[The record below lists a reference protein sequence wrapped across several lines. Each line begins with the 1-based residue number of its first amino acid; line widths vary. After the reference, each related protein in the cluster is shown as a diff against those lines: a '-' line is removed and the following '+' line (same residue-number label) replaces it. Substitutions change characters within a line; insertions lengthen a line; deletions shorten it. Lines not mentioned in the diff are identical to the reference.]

1 MSSASITLD
10 LPNLP
15 SSSGNDTGS
24 TPQGGM
30 EMPRLPAKEAGVVAP
45 KAEGPAPVPS
55 FRRAIA
61 HAAKVKD
68 FSAEGHP
75 ASPAKEALAPAG
87 SANQVAETAKNSKK
101 SDSKKTPPVSAA
113 VAFPATGNA
122 WAGFVLPLVPSAAP
136 PRPDTASAILE
147 NQTASTHTAQTPQA
161 GAVENSTGQTSPLLP
176 AIPLKHQGVENSAV
190 PVADISTPPNGASIL
205 VQARVPFAAS
215 RVPLNNAETFS
226 PPAPTNRV
234 AEMMAGVSS
243 VPAHPPLPGQKGKAP
258 PGTADTGK
266 ASRDSAFPELSA
278 ANQRESGT
286 GALPAAMESRLT
298 DKAGKGNLGDG
309 AGSDATS
316 VQPPLSTALPS
327 TNSFVLV
334 PALSTAMSG
343 GPAVV
348 ALPPTPTPLLP
359 IGAFGWQAVLASR
372 AAGLQPGQ
380 SLLVRT
386 DPVALGPI
394 QVEATLRAGQGN
406 GLHIQLTVKHSGTA
420 QMLQQ
425 GAPVIA
431 QMITTANAG
440 VPVSVGVTLA
450 HPEPAPFP
458 SFSFSQGNPGQG
470 NSGRGAPATAPG
482 RPVSSTP
489 AVEQERAEASPASR
503 TKGFESWV

>member
-1 MSSASITLD
+1 
-10 LPNLP
+10 
-15 SSSGNDTGS
+15 
-24 TPQGGM
+24 
-30 EMPRLPAKEAGVVAP
+30 MPRLPAKEAGVVAP
-45 KAEGPAPVPS
+45 KAEGPAPVAS

-87 SANQVAETAKNSKK
+87 SASQVAETAKNSKK
-101 SDSKKTPPVSAA
+101 SDTKKTPPVPAA
-113 VAFPATGNA
+113 VAFPATGNV
-122 WAGFVLPLVPSAAP
+122 WAGFMLPLVPSAP
-136 PRPDTASAILE
+136 PPWPDTASAILE
-147 NQTASTHTAQTPQA
+147 NHTASTHTAKTPQA
-161 GAVENSTGQTSPLLP
+161 GAVENSTGQTSLLLP
-176 AIPLKHQGVENSAV
+176 AIPLKRAHGVENSAV
-190 PVADISTPPNGASIL
+190 PGADISTPPNSTSIL
-205 VQARVPFAAS
+205 AQARALFAGS
-215 RVPLNNAETFS
+215 RGPLNNAETFS

-234 AEMMAGVSS
+234 TEMMAGVSS

-266 ASRDSAFPELSA
+266 ASRNSAFPELSA
-278 ANQRESGT
+278 ANQRESGI
-286 GALPAAMESRLT
+286 GALQAATESRLT

-309 AGSDATS
+309 SGSDATS

-334 PALSTAMSG
+334 SALSTAMSG
-343 GPAVV
+343 GPAV

-359 IGAFGWQAVLASR
+359 IGAFGWQAALASR

-386 DPVALGPI
+386 DPEALGPI
-394 QVEATLRAGQGN
+394 QVEATLRTGQGN

-440 VPVSVGVTLA
+440 VPVSVGITLA

-470 NSGRGAPATAPG
+470 NSGRDAPATAPA

>member
-1 MSSASITLD
+1 MSSASITFD
-10 LPNLP
+10 LPNL
-15 SSSGNDTGS
+15 SSPSGNDTGS
-24 TPQGGM
+24 TRKGGM
-30 EMPRLPAKEAGVVAP
+30 EIPRLPAKEAGVVAP
-45 KAEGPAPVPS
+45 KAEGQAPVAS

-75 ASPAKEALAPAG
+75 ASPAREALAPAG
-87 SANQVAETAKNSKK
+87 SASQVAETAKNPKK
-101 SDSKKTPPVSAA
+101 SGSKKTPPVPAA
-113 VAFPATGNA
+113 VAFPATGNV
-122 WAGFVLPLVPSAAP
+122 WAGFVLPLGPSAP
-136 PRPDTASAILE
+136 HPRTDTASAILE
-147 NQTASTHTAQTPQA
+147 NQTASTHTAKTPQA
-161 GAVENSTGQTSPLLP
+161 GAVENSTGQASLLLP
-176 AIPLKHQGVENSAV
+176 VIPLKSHGVENSTGPSAEFS
-190 PVADISTPPNGASIL
+190 APPSGASIL
-205 VQARVPFAAS
+205 PQTKALFAGNQD
-215 RVPLNNAETFS
+215 PLKNAETFS

-234 AEMMAGVSS
+234 TETMVGASS
-243 VPAHPPLPGQKGKAP
+243 VPAHPPVHGQKGKAP
-258 PGTADTGK
+258 PGTAGTGK
-266 ASRDSAFPELSA
+266 ASRDSVFPELST

-286 GALPAAMESRLT
+286 GALPAATESRLT
-298 DKAGKGNLGDG
+298 DKAGKVNLGDG
-309 AGSDATS
+309 SGSDAIS

-343 GPAVV
+343 GAAVATPPA
-348 ALPPTPTPLLP
+348 PILP

-372 AAGLQPGQ
+372 AASLQPGQ

-386 DPVALGPI
+386 DPAALGPI
-394 QVEATLRAGQGN
+394 QVEATLRTGQGN

-431 QMITTANAG
+431 QMITTASAG

-470 NSGRGAPATAPG
+470 NSGRGARATAPA
-482 RPVSSTP
+482 RPVSSIP